1 MREGMVG
8 AWSYV
13 WRYTIE
19 ANGISGNPVAPP
31 PTPPAGNATHSSP
44 GNASG

>member
-1 MREGMVG
+1 MVG

-19 ANGISGNPVAPP
+19 ANGTFADPVAPP
-31 PTPPAGNATHSSP
+31 PAPPAITARRGRMNV
-44 GNASG
+44 